1 MPDQDEDSDRAPSFF
16 IDYLRVEIVYL
27 GSNAEAKKSENF
39 EIFVKIR
46 FSSIFHEIHS
56 NFRKSN
62 QNLNK
67 NELTVTRRA
76 G

>member
-1 MPDQDEDSDRAPSFF
+1 MPDQDRDSDGAPTFF
-16 IDYLRVEIVYL
+16 IGYLWVEIVYL

-46 FSSIFHEIHS
+46 FSSIFHEIQS
-56 NFRKSN
+56 KFRKSN

-67 NELTVTRRA
+67 N
-76 G
+76 